1 MIDYDISYNRHN
13 VSQLLL
19 TYFLQIHTIQLRMML
34 LYYQS
39 HNKILQIFLYVFFP
53 PSSTMLYNIQDFLV
67 RGWWVRLMA

>member
-34 LYYQS
+34 LYK
-39 HNKILQIFLYVFFP
+39 NITDFLYVFFP
-53 PSSTMLYNIQDFLV
+53 PGSTMLYNIQDFLV